1 MKVSIEYIST
11 KRTLLLEELNNE
23 SLASNSKI
31 KDFGSKISMLSLLN
45 NALSEKDKLI
55 KIEKILI
62 ERNYYLSLNKKTLEI
77 MTEKDKYY
85 SLIKKSLQI
94 NTKKEIN
101 KMTRELV
108 LFFDFKNNIADL
120 LDDKYT
126 KKKKETEES
135 LQLFLYN
142 IAIKECVKNK
152 KNIKNINNIEDIE
165 LNFIKE
171 IIQFNS
177 CNLRQFFGLDLDLY
191 HFADIS
197 LNKKQKNDI
206 KLLINYKESEQNRKT
221 ELELSSFKNKSKMIK
236 YEEEIF
242 KILKEEKPS
251 LFKF

>member
-1 MKVSIEYIST
+1 MKISIEYISM
-11 KRTLLLEELNNE
+11 KRTLLLEELSNE
-23 SLASNSKI
+23 SLANSSKI
-31 KDFGSKISMLSLLN
+31 KDFESKISMLSLLN

-77 MTEKDKYY
+77 VTEKDKYY
-85 SLIKKSLQI
+85 SLIKNSLQI
-94 NTKKEIN
+94 NTKKETN
-101 KMTRELV
+101 KMRRELV
-108 LFFDFKNNIADL
+108 LFFDFKDNIADL
-120 LDDKYT
+120 LDEKYT
-126 KKKKETEES
+126 KKKKEIEDS

-177 CNLRQFFGLDLDLY
+177 CNLRQFFGSDLDLY

-197 LNKKQKNDI
+197 LNKEQKSDI

-221 ELELSSFKNKSKMIK
+221 ELELSNFKNKSKMIK
-236 YEEEIF
+236 YEEEIL
-242 KILKEEKPS
+242 KILKEEKS
-251 LFKF
+251 YLFKF